1 MTTTPTSTNNKTTKV
16 KRLREDRFCLFA
28 FLLFRFC
35 FVVGLFFNVFFKLK
49 KFFITKNLVIIFKI
63 ITIKSF
69 YNTYGNFAIILVF

>member
-1 MTTTPTSTNNKTTKV
+1 
-16 KRLREDRFCLFA
+16 
-28 FLLFRFC
+28 LFRFC